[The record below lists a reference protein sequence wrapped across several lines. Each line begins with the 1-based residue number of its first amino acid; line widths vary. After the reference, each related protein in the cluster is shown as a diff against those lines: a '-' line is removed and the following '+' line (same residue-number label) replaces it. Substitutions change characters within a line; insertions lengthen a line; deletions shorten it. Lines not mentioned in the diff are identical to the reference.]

1 MSDSF
6 TGKNKTMPRTLLI
19 LLILYIGS
27 VNAQQ
32 QSPEVE
38 SKFKSL
44 KWLEGRWERS
54 NVKPGMKANE
64 QWQVYAPYQLKGIGV
79 MMKGEDTVFLEKIQ
93 IIIKEG
99 NIYYVADV
107 KENKAPVYFKFTS
120 VTPHGFICENPEHD
134 FPKKIVY
141 ELNGSK
147 LVVTISDDSKSQ
159 NYFFIRL

>member
-1 MSDSF
+1 MLRSLLF
-6 TGKNKTMPRTLLI
+6 LLI
-19 LLILYIGS
+19 CYVGS

-32 QSPEVE
+32 QSPELQ

-44 KWLEGRWERS
+44 KWLEGRWERT

-64 QWQVYAPYQLKGIGV
+64 QWQVDAPYQLKGIGV
-79 MMKGEDTVFLEKIQ
+79 TMKGQDTIFLEKIQ
-93 IIIKEG
+93 IVIKEG
-99 NIYYVADV
+99 NMYYVADV

-120 VTPHGFICENPEHD
+120 LTSHGFICENPEHD

-141 ELNGSK
+141 ESNGSK

-159 NYFFIRL
+159 NYLFTRL